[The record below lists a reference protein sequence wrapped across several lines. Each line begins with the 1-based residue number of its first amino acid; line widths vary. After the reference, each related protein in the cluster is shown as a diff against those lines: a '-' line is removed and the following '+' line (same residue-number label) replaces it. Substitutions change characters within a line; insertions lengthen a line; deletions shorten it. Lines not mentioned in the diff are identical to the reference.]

1 MGPSNSMSPLL
12 ISSLISIAGIVVSIM
27 GAAIVVAYRAGG
39 ANDRLSR
46 MEKDM
51 SKMATTDQLAGVKED
66 LAEIKGMFKMT
77 IKDG

>member
-1 MGPSNSMSPLL
+1 MSPLL